1 MPNINLKTVL
11 ETQPNPSDSLYRK
24 TFIVKDYQRGYRWS
38 KSQIVCL
45 LEDVRNFD
53 TQNDK
58 LKYCMQPLVVKKETC
73 PLSNSANSLSNMLSH
88 SSDAALSDVWEL
100 IDGQQRLTTILLI
113 LKECYSARTS
123 ANSLPYDII
132 YANKR
137 EIDDYYIQQAQKYI
151 KEWFENLG
159 NEKDDALDDMRK
171 ALSRQIQF
179 IWYEVDTNVNSNEI
193 FTKLNMGKVPLT
205 NAELFKAL
213 LLGQKTP
220 GCEEELAKIA
230 FEWDRIEQSLHDNDF
245 WYFISNTACGAE
257 TRIDYL
263 LRLYVAHFTQDVPEK
278 NDELYPFLT
287 INDRIN
293 KKKKNSPDKDKAA
306 FDECREI
313 WEDIVSLFDKLSEW
327 YRDND
332 LYHQIGF
339 LIAYETP
346 GKDRNKDS
354 INVIDDLI
362 RSTDGCRKS
371 ECNKAI
377 LNKIRQNFKAVK
389 IDDLEYETSSKDRL
403 KIKNVL
409 LCFNIFTMIESKA
422 KTRFSFNQYKSQMW
436 DVEHVHARATES
448 ELNSIGQ
455 EKEIELLKALAEQIG
470 RIGDIARQGD
480 AQDNID
486 KIEKYIQVID
496 SPSVPFVDFYNE
508 INDYYDNCSGNGI
521 GNLVLLDAKTNR
533 SYHNA
538 LFAEKRQKIIDRDK
552 GGVFIPVCTRN
563 VFLKVYS
570 GKEGLGNMFQWTSKD
585 AEKYVEEIKRVFGE
599 AKII

>member
-11 ETQPNPSDSLYRK
+11 ETQSNPSDSLYKK

-58 LKYCMQPLVVKKETC
+58 LKYCMQPLVVKKEAC
-73 PLSNSANSLSNMLSH
+73 PHFDSANKLSNMLSH
-88 SSDAALSDVWEL
+88 SSDAAPSDVWEL
-100 IDGQQRLTTILLI
+100 IDGQQRLTTVLLI

-123 ANSLPYDII
+123 ASSLPYDII

-137 EIDDYYIQQAQKYI
+137 EIDDYYIRQAQRYI

-159 NEKDDALDDMRK
+159 SEKDDALDDMRK

-179 IWYEVDTNVNSNEI
+179 IWYEVDADVNSNEI

-213 LLGQKTP
+213 LLGQKPP
-220 GCEEELAKIA
+220 GSEEELAKIA
-230 FEWDRIEQSLHDNDF
+230 FEWDRIEQSLHDDDF

-263 LRLYVAHFTQDVPEK
+263 LRLYVTHFTQDAYEK
-278 NDELYPFLT
+278 NDELHPFLT

-293 KKKKNSPDKDKAA
+293 KKKKYSFDKDRAA

-346 GKDRNKDS
+346 GKDRSESS

-362 RSTDGCRKS
+362 RSTAGCKKS
-371 ECNKAI
+371 ECNETI
-377 LNKIRQNFKAVK
+377 LNKIRQNFKAVNV
-389 IDDLEYETSSKDRL
+389 DDLEYETSSKDRL

-409 LCFNIFTMIESKA
+409 LCFNVFTMIESKA
-422 KTRFSFNQYKSQMW
+422 KTRFSFNQYKSQKW

-470 RIGDIARQGD
+470 RIGDIASYGD
-480 AQDNID
+480 AQKNID
-486 KIEKYIQVID
+486 KIEQYIQVID

-533 SYHNA
+533 SYHND
-538 LFAEKRQKIIDRDK
+538 LFAEKRREIIGRDK

-585 AEKYVEEIKRVFGE
+585 AEKYVEEIKRVLGE